1 MRDRP
6 AGRVRLHVRDIRRG
20 LRPPRPRSPTL
31 LLHIA
36 RRVPSF
42 GARSRPRRWP
52 RRRCILPLRR
62 RRRKTAIRGGRRHV
76 AFAYR
81 RLSLVVSYP
90 EAYPLV
96 APILRLSAGEVP
108 RDGHDNDDD
117 DDGGEGRIPPP
128 RLPPRPRSRP
138 LHPLQER
145 AILDVAYASITTIG
159 EPCVYGIIVAVRD
172 YLRDGLGLIQA
183 GISMLLS
190 DDCLVRILT
199 YLGPRTVRDIEDVVD
214 ALPILRDASTRNAIW
229 RPVCGTRWAGR
240 WGYRDRWEGAN
251 RTYRHRRH
259 DGGASAK
266 TAMTT
271 TTTIVDDDD
280 NRGYWMRAYHAEEA
294 DATRDTLSRSKLT
307 SVTEMWTMGA
317 QVRF

>member
-1 MRDRP
+1 M
-6 AGRVRLHVRDIRRG
+6 
-20 LRPPRPRSPTL
+20 
-31 LLHIA
+31 
-36 RRVPSF
+36 
-42 GARSRPRRWP
+42 
-52 RRRCILPLRR
+52 
-62 RRRKTAIRGGRRHV
+62 
-76 AFAYR
+76 
-81 RLSLVVSYP
+81 VVSYP

-108 RDGHDNDDD
+108 RDGHDDDDD

-266 TAMTT
+266 TATTTTTTT

-294 DATRDTLSRSKLT
+294 DATRDTLSRSELT

-317 QVRF
+317 

>member
-1 MRDRP
+1 M
-6 AGRVRLHVRDIRRG
+6 RLHVRDIRRG

-108 RDGHDNDDD
+108 RDGHDDDDD

-266 TAMTT
+266 TATTTT

>member
-1 MRDRP
+1 M
-6 AGRVRLHVRDIRRG
+6 I
-20 LRPPRPRSPTL
+20 
-31 LLHIA
+31 
-36 RRVPSF
+36 
-42 GARSRPRRWP
+42 GARSPSRTSATPCPRYSTRTSPSSPAIPYSPTPYRSPRPVVRGAIAAAAVAATKMHPPPAAAAAEDGHPGGTTMTSHSRIVDSRWSFRIPRRIP
-52 RRRCILPLRR
+52 SSRRSYAFPP
-62 RRRKTAIRGGRRHV
+62 GR
-76 AFAYR
+76 
-81 RLSLVVSYP
+81 S
-90 EAYPLV
+90 
-96 APILRLSAGEVP
+96 
-108 RDGHDNDDD
+108 HDDDDDD

-172 YLRDGLGLIQA
+172 YLHDGLGLIQA

-266 TAMTT
+266 TATTT